1 MKKITKIFVLAIASM
16 VALASCQ
23 KVNDVEAT
31 FQPKVLKA
39 VFEDELSKTV
49 LSENFQIQWSDS
61 DKITGF
67 DLDCKNYT
75 STETSVSEDK
85 LEATFTFGSVSLEDD
100 IVYAM
105 YPADAAAT
113 MTSGG
118 VITTTLPLVQN
129 AVAGSF
135 DPKANLALA
144 NGGEENVKF
153 FNAGGLLA
161 FDIKNDN
168 ITKIEI
174 EAGSY
179 ENFAGPANLNF
190 AEGEPLLQSTCG
202 SDLHKV
208 TLQGEFINGKT
219 YYAVVF
225 PAEYSS
231 LKMVFTRNDGK
242 TATFTN
248 SKTLT
253 VLRNGVVTVWKNA
266 IDDSKWKGSDPSKN
280 CFKKVTETPDSWEG
294 DYLIVY
300 DNTYAMDTHSGNQ
313 NANTFATYQDIS
325 EYYDSE
331 NNSFAVNSTTEA
343 LVYTAEATDNGYS
356 LYCVSDQSYLGITAG
371 TTGTGSKLRWNTQY
385 SESACDWILGVGSVK
400 NVGSSTLY
408 IRWNNNSGSERFA
421 AYGETGQKAIT
432 LFKRSSAGP
441 VVTKYDV
448 TCATVANGTISASP
462 VKAAE
467 GVIVTLTA
475 TPNTGYEFES
485 WNVTN
490 ASTSAAITVNDNK
503 FTMPAANVNVSATF
517 KEKESE
523 ALTTMDEIFAKATEV
538 GSTKTDV
545 KVGFTNCVV
554 TGVAGSNVYVVD
566 ANGTKG
572 LIIYQANHGFEVG
585 DKLNGEVN
593 CQVYLYNGSSDL
605 VGVTSTSSGLT
616 VTKDGVVAPQTISI
630 ADLSGVNTGA
640 VLSFAELTYNGTVF
654 SDGTNTITPYK
665 TFITL
670 PTLIS
675 GKKYSVTGVYI
686 QYRDT
691 KEIAPRKAEDIVEK
705 AATKYAVSVA
715 TVANGTLSVDYTQ
728 ATEGQTVT
736 ITATPA
742 SGYKLK
748 AGSVK
753 VTKASSGTVT
763 VTNDKTFT
771 MPAEAVTVSA
781 EFEENGGTHGWVRCT
796 SVVDIT
802 SGGTFI
808 IGYEATANSGKL
820 IPMKNTGGTA
830 TTSAVG
836 YMANGSE
843 IDMATVTTTSDYEFT
858 IVAST
863 SVTGAVCIKCGDNFI
878 GNTNTKNN
886 LKLFTEES
894 ATTSFGV
901 TVGTNDVFTFK
912 IAANTSYHTL
922 QYNASSPRF
931 AVYGGAQKNLVVYK
945 YK

>member
-266 IDDSKWKGSDPSKN
+266 IDDSKWKGSEPQS
-280 CFKKVTETPDSWEG
+280 ETWTATAYADIADG
-294 DYLIVY
+294 DELVIVG
-300 DNTYAMDTHSGNQ
+300 DNGDTYAMSNDNGTSNAPDAVEVTIEGDDLASTPADNIIWVAGKDSDGNITFYLSDAKDKWLYCTSANNGVRVGTNANKTFSLDNSGYLKHIGTSRYVGIYNSADWRCYTSTSGNI
-313 NANTFATYQDIS
+313 ANQTFKFY
-325 EYYDSE
+325 
-331 NNSFAVNSTTEA
+331 
-343 LVYTAEATDNGYS
+343 
-356 LYCVSDQSYLGITAG
+356 
-371 TTGTGSKLRWNTQY
+371 
-385 SESACDWILGVGSVK
+385 VK
-400 NVGSSTLY
+400 KG
-408 IRWNNNSGSERFA
+408 GA
-421 AYGETGQKAIT
+421 
-432 LFKRSSAGP
+432 
-441 VVTKYDV
+441 TKYSV
-448 TCATVANGTISASP
+448 TCAEVTGGTIAADV
-462 VKAAE
+462 VKAEA
-467 GVIVTLTA
+467 GATVTLTA

-485 WNVTN
+485 WNVSGATV
-490 ASTSAAITVNDNK
+490 ADATSATTT
-503 FTMPAANVNVSATF
+503 FTMPAADVNVSATF
-517 KEKESE
+517 KAE
-523 ALTTMDEIFAKATEV
+523 AIPDKTIAEFIAAK
-538 GSTKTDV
+538 GV
-545 KVGFTNCVV
+545 KCYL
-554 TGVAGSNVYVVD
+554 TGVVSNIVNTTYGNYTLTDASGSIYVFGTLNQDGESRKFAELGVVPGDKIKVLASEYELYEEETDEAKNVTFVEIVTPAPRYAVTVASGI
-566 ANGTKG
+566 ANGT
-572 LIIYQANHGFEVG
+572 VS
-585 DKLNGEVN
+585 V
-593 CQVYLYNGSSDL
+593 
-605 VGVTSTSSGLT
+605 
-616 VTKDGVVAPQTISI
+616 
-630 ADLSGVNTGA
+630 DLS
-640 VLSFAELTYNGTVF
+640 
-654 SDGTNTITPYK
+654 
-665 TFITL
+665 
-670 PTLIS
+670 
-675 GKKYSVTGVYI
+675 
-686 QYRDT
+686 Q
-691 KEIAPRKAEDIVEK
+691 
-705 AATKYAVSVA
+705 AAA
-715 TVANGTLSVDYTQ
+715 
-728 ATEGQTVT
+728 GQTVT
-736 ITATPA
+736 ITATPSTGYKVKSVSAKKTA
-742 SGYKLK
+742 SGT
-748 AGSVK
+748 AI
-753 VTKASSGTVT
+753 TVT
-763 VTNDKTFT
+763 DNKFT

-781 EFEENGGTHGWVRCT
+781 EFEAGSSAVYKKVT
-796 SVVDIT
+796 SFTAGKKYILVV
-802 SGGTFI
+802 
-808 IGYEATANSGKL
+808 NSYNKIFDGS
-820 IPMKNTGGTA
+820 NVDEV
-830 TTSAVG
+830 TSAVD
-836 YMANGSE
+836 ASSLISNNE
-843 IDMATVTTTSDYEFT
+843 IKSNATTDAYAVTIENATTTGKYLVKLSSGKYLV
-858 IVAST
+858 INAST
-863 SVTGAVCIKCGDNFI
+863 SSNGKLSSSTTGEAITIKSVTSGFQLVSTNRSTRGVCYRDGYQFRNYATSNFSNS
-878 GNTNTKNN
+878 GYSGT
-886 LKLFTEES
+886 FTLYEYSE
-894 ATTSFGV
+894 
-901 TVGTNDVFTFK
+901 
-912 IAANTSYHTL
+912 
-922 QYNASSPRF
+922 
-931 AVYGGAQKNLVVYK
+931 
-945 YK
+945 

>member
-179 ENFAGPANLNF
+179 ENFAGPAILNF
-190 AEGEPLLQSTCG
+190 AEGEALLQSTYE

-208 TLQGEFINGKT
+208 TLQGEFVNGKT
-219 YYAVVF
+219 YYAVVI
-225 PAEYSS
+225 PGDYSS

-266 IDDSKWKGSDPSKN
+266 IDDSKWQGGEPQS
-280 CFKKVTETPDSWEG
+280 ETWTATAYADIADG
-294 DYLIVY
+294 DELVIVG
-300 DNTYAMDTHSGNQ
+300 DNGDTYAMSN
-313 NANTFATYQDIS
+313 
-325 EYYDSE
+325 
-331 NNSFAVNSTTEA
+331 
-343 LVYTAEATDNGYS
+343 DNGTSDAPDAVEVTIEGNDLASTPADNIIWVAGKDSQGNISFYLS
-356 LYCVSDQSYLGITAG
+356 DAQAAWLYCTNSNNGVRVGTNTNKTFTLDASSGYLKHNGTSRFLGIYNDA
-371 TTGTGSKLRWNTQY
+371 
-385 SESACDWILGVGSVK
+385 DWRCYTSPTSTNIDGQTFKFYVK
-400 NVGSSTLY
+400 KG
-408 IRWNNNSGSERFA
+408 GA
-421 AYGETGQKAIT
+421 
-432 LFKRSSAGP
+432 
-441 VVTKYDV
+441 TKYSV
-448 TCATVANGTISASP
+448 TCAEVTGGTIAADV
-462 VKAAE
+462 VKAEA
-467 GVIVTLTA
+467 GATVTLTA

-490 ASTSAAITVNDNK
+490 ASTSAAITVADNK

-523 ALTTMDEIFAKATEV
+523 ALTTMDEIFAAATTA
-538 GSTKTDV
+538 GSTATDV
-545 KVGFTNCVV
+545 KVKFNNWVV
-554 TGVAGSNVYVVD
+554 SGVKNNNAYLTDN
-566 ANGTKG
+566 NGKG
-572 LIIYQANHGFEVG
+572 LIIYTSGHGFVAG
-585 DKLNGEVN
+585 DILSGTVSCKV
-593 CQVYLYNGSSDL
+593 QLYKGASEL
-605 VGVTSTSSGLT
+605 TALTSTTTGLT
-616 VTKDGVVAPQTISI
+616 VTKGGVITPTSI
-630 ADLSGVNTGA
+630 AIKDLGGVNTGA
-640 VLSFAELTYNGTVF
+640 VVKFDELTYNGTDF
-654 SDGTNTITPYK
+654 TDGTNSLKPYG

-670 PTLIS
+670 PTLAN

-686 QYRDT
+686 QFDTT
-691 KEIAPRKAEDIVEK
+691 KEIAPRTAEDIVEK

-715 TVANGTLSVDYTQ
+715 IVANGSLSVDCSQ

-781 EFEENGGTHGWVRCT
+781 EFEV
-796 SVVDIT
+796 
-802 SGGTFI
+802 
-808 IGYEATANSGKL
+808 NSDPKTE
-820 IPMKNTGGTA
+820 KTA
-830 TTSAVG
+830 T
-836 YMANGSE
+836 
-843 IDMATVTTTSDYEFT
+843 IKF
-858 IVAST
+858 ST
-863 SVTGAVCIKCGDNFI
+863 NDVKINAASVTGDDDKK
-878 GNTNTKNN
+878 NTWTI
-886 LKLFTEES
+886 T
-894 ATTSFGV
+894 
-901 TVGTNDVFTFK
+901 TVGTSSFTPQPTYCQIGSSKSAATSITFKTTLPSDAEVTSISAKFGGFSSTAGTVTLKVGNNSVGTGSLNAANDVTVTSTSTASGNVITITVTG
-912 IAANTSYHTL
+912 IAKGVKV
-922 QYNASSPRF
+922 YNIET
-931 AVYGGAQKNLVVYK
+931 K
-945 YK
+945 YKSAN